1 MSGQTEAIT
10 RRFIRRVTPSVL
22 VSLILPVGVWA
33 ADTLGNSSATS
44 APSSRLVLAR
54 YTEALQQNSHRLECR
69 KVALEI
75 EASLPKLAEHGRLY
89 AIRQLVA
96 PGRPEYHGL
105 QIEGD
110 RTVRQQ
116 VIARYLSAEAQAEA
130 MPSDSVAVSPA
141 NYKFRYKGSIGSA
154 GALAYVFEITP
165 RKKRAGL
172 IQGELWID
180 SASGLAVRKAGRL
193 VKMPSVFLRRIDV
206 AQDSYILNGEPYLR
220 ITNMAIDT
228 RLVGRAELT
237 IRERVCAPAGD
248 QEIALM
254 TPGQE
259 SPTQLAAQGSP
270 NDEPACTTVR

>member
-1 MSGQTEAIT
+1 MKQQRGTIAGGSVPPIAATRLPAIL
-10 RRFIRRVTPSVL
+10 FSLLLPAALWAGGSV
-22 VSLILPVGVWA
+22 
-33 ADTLGNSSATS
+33 GNGSDDM
-44 APSSRLVLAR
+44 APPPGLVLAH
-54 YTEALQQNSHRLECR
+54 YTMALQQNSHRLECR

-75 EASLPKLAEHGRLY
+75 DASLPKLAEHGRLH
-89 AIRQLVA
+89 AIRELVL
-96 PGRPEYHGL
+96 GRPQYQAL
-105 QIEGD
+105 RIEGD

-130 MPSDSVAVSPA
+130 LPSDSVAVSPA

-154 GALAYVFEITP
+154 GTLAYVFEITP
-165 RKKRAGL
+165 RRKRAGL

-228 RLVGRAELT
+228 RLIGRAELT
-237 IRERVCAPAGD
+237 IRERVCAPEGD
-248 QEIALM
+248 QE
-254 TPGQE
+254 P
-259 SPTQLAAQGSP
+259 PTTLAMRGGP
-270 NDEPACTTVR
+270 IDEPACSTTP

>member
-1 MSGQTEAIT
+1 MDRQTETIT
-10 RRFIRRVTPSVL
+10 GRFLRRVAPVVL
-22 VSLILPVGVWA
+22 FSLLLPGGVFGS
-33 ADTLGNSSATS
+33 DSFEDSSAST
-44 APSSRLVLAR
+44 PPPGLVLAR
-54 YTEALQQNSHRLECR
+54 YTLALQQNSHRLECR

-75 EASLPKLAEHGRLY
+75 EASLPKLAQHGRLH

-96 PGRPEYHGL
+96 PGRPEYQAL
-105 QIEGD
+105 RIEGD

-130 MPSDSVAVSPA
+130 LPSDSVAVSPA

-154 GALAYVFEITP
+154 ETLAYVFEITP
-165 RKKRAGL
+165 RRKRAGL

-228 RLVGRAELT
+228 RLIGRAELT
-237 IRERVCAPAGD
+237 IRERVCAPEGD
-248 QEIALM
+248 QE
-254 TPGQE
+254 P
-259 SPTQLAAQGSP
+259 PTTLAMRGGP
-270 NDEPACTTVR
+270 NDEPACSTTP

>member
-1 MSGQTEAIT
+1 MDRQTERIT
-10 RRFIRRVTPSVL
+10 GRSLRRVTPVVL
-22 VSLILPVGVWA
+22 LSLFPVGVWA
-33 ADTLGNSSATS
+33 GDSLETSSATS
-44 APSSRLVLAR
+44 APAPKLVLAR

-75 EASLPKLAEHGRLY
+75 EASLPKLEQHGRLH

-96 PGRPEYHGL
+96 PGRPEYQAL
-105 QIEGD
+105 RIEGD

-130 MPSDSVAVSPA
+130 LPSDSVAVSPA
-141 NYKFRYKGSIGSA
+141 NYRFRYKGSIGSA

-165 RKKRAGL
+165 RRKRTGL

-206 AQDSYILNGEPYLR
+206 AQDSY
-220 ITNMAIDT
+220 T

-237 IRERVCAPAGD
+237 IRERVCAPTGD
-248 QEIALM
+248 QQIALL
-254 TPGQE
+254 TPGEE
-259 SPTQLAAQGSP
+259 SPTRVAEQGSP